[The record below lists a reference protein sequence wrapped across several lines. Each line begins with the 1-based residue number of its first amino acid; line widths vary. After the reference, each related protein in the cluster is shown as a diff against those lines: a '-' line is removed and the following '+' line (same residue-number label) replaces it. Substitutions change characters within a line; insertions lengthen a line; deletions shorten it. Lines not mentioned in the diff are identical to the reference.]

1 MILLLIYR
9 DVEVQPGPQSFSR
22 VELQEFISRKG
33 MKIMHQNIRGLG
45 SNFDMLQ
52 EFVESHNKIDMLAL
66 SETHLTDNGY
76 A

>member
-52 EFVESHNKIDMLAL
+52 EFVESHNKIDILAL

>member
-1 MILLLIYR
+1 
-9 DVEVQPGPQSFSR
+9 
-22 VELQEFISRKG
+22 
-33 MKIMHQNIRGLG
+33 MHQNIRGLG

-52 EFVESHNKIDMLAL
+52 EFVESHNKIDILAL

>member
-9 DVEVQPGPQSFSR
+9 DVEVQPGPSFSR

-52 EFVESHNKIDMLAL
+52 EFVESHNKIDILAL
-66 SETHLTDNGY
+66 SGTHLTDNGY